1 MLLSSLKPLEEI
13 YRLSLFPANPNLG
26 NYIHIFT
33 SRHSRFPVWFMN
45 SLLIAVCTTLSV
57 LLFDSI
63 LGYTLSKFHFPGKK
77 IIFVI
82 IISTL
87 MIPTEM
93 LVIPWYQISVMLRW
107 VNTYWGI
114 MFPGMMTAFGMF
126 LMRQFMLSIP
136 DDLLDAARIDGQS
149 EFRIFLTIA
158 LPLSTSALATLAIF
172 NFIGNWNAFF
182 WPLIVSSRS
191 NMFTLPIGLANF
203 SSEVGNEW
211 NLIMAGATVAMAPL
225 IAIFLVFQR
234 QIIRGISLSG
244 IKG

>member
-1 MLLSSLKPLEEI
+1 
-13 YRLSLFPANPNLG
+13 
-26 NYIHIFT
+26 
-33 SRHSRFPVWFMN
+33 
-45 SLLIAVCTTLSV
+45 
-57 LLFDSI
+57 
-63 LGYTLSKFHFPGKK
+63 
-77 IIFVI
+77 
-82 IISTL
+82 
-87 MIPTEM
+87 
-93 LVIPWYQISVMLRW
+93 
-107 VNTYWGI
+107 
-114 MFPGMMTAFGMF
+114 MF
-126 LMRQFMLSIP
+126 LMRQFMMSIP